1 MKSSDTNI
9 AFIPNAVGS
18 FGEPGSLFR
27 RLVERSNT
35 LPLPS
40 FSKYRLKA
48 ARAAERAITH
58 STSYDIIF
66 GKVDGIWKET
76 HGSRLFEGS

>member
-9 AFIPNAVGS
+9 AFIPNAVGP

-27 RLVERSNT
+27 RFIERSNT
-35 LPLPS
+35 LQLPS
-40 FSKYRLKA
+40 FSQYRLNA
-48 ARAAERAITH
+48 ACAAERAITH
-58 STSYDIIF
+58 STPYDIF